1 MLRAEVTG
9 NAIEISLPR
18 SDVALLAL
26 SALMLAG
33 LIALAGW
40 RVAVVALGLSIAGAW
55 SVGAAQSWGA
65 SAGPRREPRHAGPES
80 R

>member
-55 SVGAAQSWGA
+55 SVGAAQSGA
-65 SAGPRREPRHAGPES
+65 SAGTRREPRHAGPES

>member
-1 MLRAEVTG
+1 MLRAEVTN
-9 NAIEISLPR
+9 NAIEIWLPR

-40 RVAVVALGLSIAGAW
+40 RVAAVTLGLSIAGAW
-55 SVGAAQSWGA
+55 ILGAAQSWGTSTGA
-65 SAGPRREPRHAGPES
+65 
-80 R
+80 